1 MFISEVYLCKSE
13 GYVGIEED
21 FTLGEAFHTGT
32 LETLNS
38 VKTLLLYLQNKK
50 NARASYEN

>member
-1 MFISEVYLCKSE
+1 MFISEVYLCKRE

-32 LETLNS
+32 HETLNS
-38 VKTLLLYLQNKK
+38 VKTLLHNRILYIQDKK
-50 NARASYEN
+50 